1 MPRNLV
7 LQFAAFA
14 ASVALFG
21 ASAEAAKPQSRP
33 AGKTA
38 VSGPPKTAKAPSS
51 KPVKTASSTKARGP
65 KATAKPSAATTTKSH
80 GGGKAAKARRPGAP
94 ATVAAAPTLGR
105 TGMPLPPNSWTPN
118 NPVAQKL
125 STKTNLL
132 NRVQRSLPP
141 NTDLNAATA
150 GFRNFGQFI
159 AAVNVS
165 NNLGI
170 NFSDLKAAMTGTTL
184 AGIPTGQPTRSLGQA
199 IQQLRPGVDAAREAQ
214 KAQLE
219 ANHTTAGQPIT
230 QAAPRSATR

>member
-7 LQFAAFA
+7 LQLAAFA
-14 ASVALFG
+14 ASVALCG
-21 ASAEAAKPQSRP
+21 ASAEAGKPQGRP

-38 VSGPPKTAKAPSS
+38 VSGSPKTAKGPSS
-51 KPVKTASSTKARGP
+51 KPVKTASATKARGP
-65 KATAKPSAATTTKSH
+65 KATAKPSTTTTKGH
-80 GGGKAAKARRPGAP
+80 GGGKAAKARRPGA
-94 ATVAAAPTLGR
+94 AAAVAAAPTLGR

-170 NFSDLKAAMTGTTL
+170 NFSDLKAAMTGTSL

-199 IQQLRPGVDAAREAQ
+199 IQQLRPGVDATREAQ